1 MLTEE
6 LIAPS
11 VRYRWRWAGLAAL
24 LVAEAMNLLD
34 ATIVQVAGPAIH
46 ADLGGPV
53 SGIQWFSAAYTLAF
67 AVLLIT
73 GGRLGDIFGRRRVFQ
88 LGVTGFLLASLVC
101 ALAPSAGVLIGVRA
115 VQGAAAAV
123 IIPQTFGLIRAM
135 FTGNELSRALGTIGP
150 VMGLAA
156 VCGPV
161 LGGVLTHANLFGSSW
176 RAVFLVN
183 IPLAAAVL
191 AIAPKLTEDR
201 APRRP
206 GLDPI
211 GTALA
216 MLGAGLIVY
225 PLIESNP
232 TRRPAWNWLVIAL
245 GLVILIGFAL
255 HQRHRA
261 RSRRQPLVEPS
272 LFTRRSFPAALV
284 TSTLFFAIMNGLM
297 LAVVLHVQLGLG
309 GGTLVAGLTLL
320 PWSIGLAVSSGIA
333 GAYLVPR
340 FGSPVMY
347 AGLAVLLAGIV
358 AAIAAYHVR
367 DPGTYSPP
375 LLGALAV
382 AGLGVGLFTT
392 PFFTAALAAVS
403 PQETGSAAGL
413 LNAVQQLGATL
424 GVAVLGS
431 VYLNG
436 TRSGVPAD
444 ALHGIQ
450 QAFWIAAALLI
461 ATAGSAAFMTG
472 RAYHRA

>member
-1 MLTEE
+1 MLTEVAS
-6 LIAPS
+6 APTGH
-11 VRYRWRWAGLAAL
+11 RWRWLGLVAL

-34 ATIVQVAGPAIH
+34 ATIVQVAGPVIH
-46 ADLGGPV
+46 ADLGGAV

-88 LGVTGFLLASLVC
+88 LGVTGFLLASLAC
-101 ALAPSAGVLIGVRA
+101 ALAPSAETLIGVRA

-135 FTGNELSRALGTIGP
+135 FTGTETAKALGSIGP

-161 LGGVLTHANLFGSSW
+161 LGGVLTHADLFGSSW

-183 IPLAAAVL
+183 VPLAAAVL

-201 APRRP
+201 APQRP
-206 GLDPI
+206 GLDPT

-216 MLGAGLIVY
+216 MLGAALIVY
-225 PLIESNP
+225 PLIESDP
-232 TRRPAWNWLVIAL
+232 THRPSWNWIAIATGLAVLV
-245 GLVILIGFAL
+245 GFAL
-255 HQRHRA
+255 QQRHRA
-261 RSRRQPLVEPS
+261 RSGRRPLVEPS
-272 LFTRRSFPAALV
+272 LFTQRMFPAALI
-284 TSTLFFAIMNGLM
+284 TSTLFFAAMNGLM
-297 LAVVLHVQLGLG
+297 LAVVLHAEIGLG
-309 GGTLVAGLTLL
+309 ADTRTAGLTLL
-320 PWSIGLAVSSGIA
+320 PWSIGLAASSWIA
-333 GAYLVPR
+333 GAHLVPR
-340 FGSPVMY
+340 FGPRILY
-347 AGLAVLLAGIV
+347 AGLAVLLAGTV
-358 AAIAAYHVR
+358 AAIAAY
-367 DPGTYSPP
+367 PGTHPVP

-392 PFFTAALAAVS
+392 PFFTIALAAVG

-424 GVAVLGS
+424 GVAILGS

-436 TRSGVPAD
+436 ARTGAVHAVQ
-444 ALHGIQ
+444 H
-450 QAFWIAAALLI
+450 AFWVGAVLLV
-461 ATAGSAAFMTG
+461 ATAGSAAFMTVPT
-472 RAYHRA
+472 RALTRRL